1 MKIASI
7 LVKDF
12 LGAEHVEVATAA
24 PVQIFCGANFSGKS
38 STRDAIALA
47 LTADLGRV
55 SLKKDAPQLIHDD
68 ASSAVC
74 EVTTADGEVYGV
86 TITASGKIADTQKGK
101 QVAPAMPYVLDGQ
114 RFARMDEKERR
125 QFLLG
130 LLSIKMD
137 AKTIGARLRSLIGQD
152 PRIERVEPLLRAGFA
167 AAAEDA
173 KQQAVQAKANWR
185 AITAEAYGPQK
196 AETWQA
202 ERPAFDAAQLELAQQ
217 LVVAA
222 DERIGLSQHE
232 IGALSADRQRYADAT
247 QTLAGLR
254 GRVAELARRR
264 DKLALDEAELT
275 KWQRELDDAIAKAG
289 TAPRVG
295 LVHDLA
301 RALHFVLSVY
311 DGDVHEHAGALQAYE
326 VAHGPLSK
334 DGVGDTAAR
343 DRIPK
348 LTQTRDLMASA
359 VRNSMRDLKAS
370 EEAAAQ
376 AKVLE
381 DQLSVPFDPGP
392 LEQAQDA
399 LQHAQQKRADG
410 QREVEALRAQKAAA
424 ESADKRTA
432 DARAAH
438 LDVQAWEAIADALGP
453 AGIPAQI
460 LGEALTPVNARLA
473 QSAIDAEWPVVVIA
487 PSMAIT
493 AGGRP
498 YHLLSESEAWRCDA
512 MIAEAIA
519 YISGLRLVV
528 LDRFDVLDLQGRADC
543 LAWLDAAA
551 DADEIDSAFLFATL
565 KAMPAD
571 LAPTTEAHWVEGGKC
586 VELVLEGA

>member
-1 MKIASI
+1 MRIASI
-7 LVKDF
+7 LVKNF
-12 LGAEHVEVATAA
+12 LGVEHVEVATTA
-24 PVQIFCGANFSGKS
+24 PVQIFAGANFSGKS

-55 SLKKDAPQLIHDD
+55 SLKKDAPQLIRND
-68 ASSAVC
+68 ASSALC
-74 EVTTADGEVYGV
+74 EVVTTDGDTYGV
-86 TITASGKIADTQKGK
+86 TITASGKIADTKKGK
-101 QVAPAMPYVLDGQ
+101 QIDPAMPYVLDGQ
-114 RFARMDEKERR
+114 RFARLDEKERR
-125 QFLLG
+125 AFLLG

-137 AKTIGARLRSLIGQD
+137 AKTIGARLRKLVGD
-152 PRIERVEPLLRAGFA
+152 DKRIDRVEPLLRAGFA
-167 AAAEDA
+167 AAADDA
-173 KQQAVQAKANWR
+173 KQQATQAKANWR

-202 ERPAFDAAQLELAQQ
+202 EQPAFDANALGLAMELLA
-217 LVVAA
+217 AA
-222 DERIGLSQHE
+222 DERIGISQQQL
-232 IGALSADRQRYADAT
+232 GALNAAKQLRTDAE

-254 GRVAELARRR
+254 GRCAEMGRRR
-264 DKLALDEAELT
+264 EKLALDEAELA
-275 KWQRELDDAIAKAG
+275 KWQAELDDAIAKAG

-301 RALHFVLSVY
+301 RALHYVLSVY
-311 DGDVHEHAGALQAYE
+311 SGELYEHAGALQAYE
-326 VAHGPLSK
+326 LVHGPLSK
-334 DGVGDTAAR
+334 DGVGDAEAR

-376 AKVLE
+376 AKALE
-381 DQLSVPFDPGP
+381 EQLSAPFNDAALAAERGA
-392 LEQAQDA
+392 LEFAT
-399 LQHAQQKRADG
+399 QKRAEAIRDLD
-410 QREVEALRAQKAAA
+410 ALRAKKTAAEGASKRTVDAKAA
-424 ESADKRTA
+424 
-432 DARAAH
+432 H
-438 LDVQAWEAIADALGP
+438 QDVQAWEKIADALGP
-453 AGIPAQI
+453 TGIPAQI
-460 LGEALTPVNARLA
+460 LGEALGPVNARLA
-473 QSAIDAEWPVVVIA
+473 QSAVDAEWPPVLIA
-487 PSMAIT
+487 PSMDIT

-519 YISGLRLVV
+519 YIGGLRLVV

-551 DADEIDSAFLFATL
+551 DAGEIDSAFLFGTL
-565 KAMPAD
+565 KAVPD
-571 LAPTTEAHWVEGGKC
+571 SLAPTTEAHWIENGKC